1 MLTVWLAVRADAQPL
16 AGLAIAGGF
25 LAPFLVSTDSGS
37 PALLFGYFVVL
48 NAAIFALAWMRAW
61 RALNALGFVFTFALG
76 LFWGDRYY
84 RPEHFATV
92 EPFLVVFFLFYV
104 TIAILYAKR
113 ESFAAKAPVDA
124 LLVFGVPLVGFALQ
138 AALVDDTRYGVAWSA
153 VALAAF
159 YGALAAALFR
169 RAEPGLALLARAFL
183 ALAIIF
189 ATIAVPFAAD
199 PRWTSAWWALEAAG
213 VYWIG
218 CRQRQPLA
226 RAFALLLQAGAAA
239 AFVVADVEPGPRL
252 FLNATF
258 FGTTLIALAA
268 LATAFVADRQ
278 RDAVSAHER
287 ALVPVLLLWGA
298 AWWYCGGALEIE
310 RALPDARRGQRVP
323 RVRDGQRRA
332 GAAAAPVALLVAA
345 RVVRRG
351 AAAGDGRRRGGRLG
365 PDAHDALGLR
375 LARLAARVGDALAR
389 AARGRC
395 AARRR
400 RARGHGERPRRP
412 LPCVRARGVGHR
424 ARRVAVVGGERMGRP
439 RVPGGDGVDAERGRA
454 GRRSRT
460 CC

>member
-1 MLTVWLAVRADAQPL
+1 MRADSQPL

-25 LAPFLVSTDSGS
+25 LAPFLVTRTAGRRRCS
-37 PALLFGYFVVL
+37 FGYFAVL

-61 RALNALGFVFTFALG
+61 RALNVLGFVFTFALG

-138 AALVDDTRYGVAWSA
+138 AALVHDTRYGVAWSA
-153 VALAAF
+153 VALAAI

-183 ALAIIF
+183 ALAIVF

-239 AFVVADVEPGPRL
+239 AFVVADVEGGPRSL
-252 FLNATF
+252 RQRR
-258 FGTTLIALAA
+258 
-268 LATAFVADRQ
+268 VSRHDADR
-278 RDAVSAHER
+278 ACR
-287 ALVPVLLLWGA
+287 AGLRV
-298 AWWYCGGALEIE
+298 
-310 RALPDARRGQRVP
+310 RRGPPARCGLRP
-323 RVRDGQRRA
+323 RARARA
-332 GAAAAPVALLVAA
+332 GAAAVG
-345 RVVRRG
+345 RGVVV
-351 AAAGDGRRRGGRLG
+351 L
-365 PDAHDALGLR
+365 
-375 LARLAARVGDALAR
+375 
-389 AARGRC
+389 
-395 AARRR
+395 RR
-400 RARGHGERPRRP
+400 RARAAQRA
-412 LPCVRARGVGHR
+412 LPARVEGNAFLAFATGSVALALLLAGGSPGR
-424 ARRVAVVGGERMGRP
+424 GSRGSARR
-439 RVPGGDGVDAERGRA
+439 
-454 GRRSRT
+454 
-460 CC
+460 CCR